1 MFVSIQAKHNLA
13 LRAEYMTKLDL
24 TLNDC
29 QTIESQVINR
39 PQQSEG
45 AANVIPLQERDIVN
59 ISLDEV
65 FLNKQNYITMQL
77 T

>member
-1 MFVSIQAKHNLA
+1 VFVSIQAKHNLA

-39 PQQSEG
+39 PQ
-45 AANVIPLQERDIVN
+45 
-59 ISLDEV
+59 
-65 FLNKQNYITMQL
+65 
-77 T
+77 